1 MFGPD
6 ATATYD
12 LSSNMLVIGELST
25 ADAGGSSTAA

>member
-12 LSSNMLVIGELST
+12 LSSNMLVVGVGASENART
-25 ADAGGSSTAA
+25 AGVI